1 MTEVGTHQMEH
12 AIARCR
18 VLLAAAAMLVVY
30 IDFEAPL
37 LARWVPFINGPFTMD
52 PRLLFAMALFLTY
65 SLVLYFGVD
74 RWIPARAANLT
85 IWVDVLFGVAV
96 ATMTEGA
103 TGPAFP
109 FFAFAVVA
117 SGIRGGHRLAMLV
130 TAVSLGLYMCLILVS
145 VRRGADAF
153 IMRPVYLGITGYLVS
168 YLGQQ
173 RLELQEKMRQLEVS
187 QQRHR
192 IARDLHDGYAQALAG
207 INLRLEAS
215 RRLLGKN
222 AAAEALSDLTDL
234 QESVNREYDELRRYA
249 RELAGVEFKP
259 ALDGEGAATQLRV
272 RTDLAGPIELVE
284 HVLDIAREGV
294 RNVRR
299 HAQAKSARIEIEA
312 EPSHVRIQI
321 DDDGVGFDGQVQ
333 PWAIASRV
341 KEVGG
346 QMEVATEHRPGA
358 HLLITI
364 PRG

>member
-1 MTEVGTHQMEH
+1 
-12 AIARCR
+12 
-18 VLLAAAAMLVVY
+18 
-30 IDFEAPL
+30 
-37 LARWVPFINGPFTMD
+37 
-52 PRLLFAMALFLTY
+52 
-65 SLVLYFGVD
+65 
-74 RWIPARAANLT
+74 
-85 IWVDVLFGVAV
+85 
-96 ATMTEGA
+96 
-103 TGPAFP
+103 
-109 FFAFAVVA
+109 
-117 SGIRGGHRLAMLV
+117 
-130 TAVSLGLYMCLILVS
+130 
-145 VRRGADAF
+145 
-153 IMRPVYLGITGYLVS
+153 MRPVYLGITGYLVS

-173 RLELQEKMRQLEVS
+173 RLELQEKMRQLEVA

-284 HVLDIAREGV
+284 HVLDIAREGA

-321 DDDGVGFDGQVQ
+321 DDDGVGFDGQVH
-333 PWAIASRV
+333 PWAIASTGQGGRRADRGRDRAPPGSASPDHHSERLSMQRPIRIIIADDHLLFRQGL
-341 KEVGG
+341 KSLLESEPEVTIVGETDRAERLPELLDETRCDLLLLDL
-346 QMEVATEHRPGA
+346 QMERNALADIEALVLRVPVIVLTASEVPSDAVTAIRKGARAVVFKRFAVETLMEAIRTVASDNVWLPATLQT
-358 HLLITI
+358 HLPT
-364 PRG
+364 R